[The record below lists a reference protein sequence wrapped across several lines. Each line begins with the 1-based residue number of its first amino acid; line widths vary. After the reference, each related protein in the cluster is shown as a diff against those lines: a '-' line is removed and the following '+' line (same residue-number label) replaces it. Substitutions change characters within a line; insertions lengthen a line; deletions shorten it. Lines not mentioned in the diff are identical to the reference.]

1 MKLQILITAGP
12 TREFIDPVRFIS
24 NSSTGFFGYQIASEA
39 MRRGHKVTL
48 ISGPTHL
55 APPRGAR
62 FIPVTSALEMKRE
75 VERFFPKCDCLIM
88 SAAVSDY
95 RPVKIHSRKI
105 KKAKSRI
112 TLKLERNPDILSMA
126 AKDKGSRLIIGFALE
141 TDGLK
146 ENARRKL
153 ETKNL
158 DCIIAASVN
167 KKALP
172 FGDRK
177 IRVLIIPRTGRA
189 EAVFSS
195 KKNLSRII
203 LDKASATK
211 YPYSGSKIRRERRRE
226 TWLREAR

>member
-1 MKLQILITAGP
+1 MRILITAGP

-24 NSSTGFFGYQIASEA
+24 NPSTGFFGYQIASEA
-39 MRRGHKVTL
+39 VRRGHKVTL

-95 RPVKIHSRKI
+95 RPIRARSRKI
-105 KKAKSRI
+105 KKKKSRF
-112 TLKLERNPDILSMA
+112 TLKLKRNPDILSII
-126 AKDKGSRLIIGFALE
+126 AKKKENRVIIGFALE
-141 TDGLK
+141 SDDLK

-153 ETKNL
+153 ERKNL
-158 DCIIAASVN
+158 DCIIAASIN
-167 KKALP
+167 KRKPP

-177 IRVLIIPRTGRA
+177 IRVLIMPRAGKA
-189 EAVFSS
+189 ETVFSS

-203 LDKASATK
+203 LDKAAKTK
-211 YPYSGSKIRRERRRE
+211 YAYSGSKI
-226 TWLREAR
+226 

>member
-1 MKLQILITAGP
+1 MKLRILITAGP

-39 MRRGHKVTL
+39 IRRGHKVTL

-75 VERFFPKCDCLIM
+75 VGKFFPKCDCLIM

-95 RPVKIHSRKI
+95 RPVRIHPGKI
-105 KKAKSRI
+105 KKSKSRL
-112 TLKLERNPDILSMA
+112 TLKLERNPDILSIA
-126 AKDKGSRLIIGFALE
+126 AKNKRGRLLIGFALE
-141 TDGLK
+141 TDDLK
-146 ENARRKL
+146 KNAGRKL
-153 ETKNL
+153 EAKNL
-158 DCIIAASVN
+158 DCIVAASIN
-167 KKALP
+167 KREHP

-177 IRVLIIPRTGRA
+177 IRVLIISRSGKA
-189 EAVFSS
+189 ETVLSS

-203 LDKASATK
+203 LDKVSATK
-211 YPYSGSKIRRERRRE
+211 YPYNGSKI
-226 TWLREAR
+226 